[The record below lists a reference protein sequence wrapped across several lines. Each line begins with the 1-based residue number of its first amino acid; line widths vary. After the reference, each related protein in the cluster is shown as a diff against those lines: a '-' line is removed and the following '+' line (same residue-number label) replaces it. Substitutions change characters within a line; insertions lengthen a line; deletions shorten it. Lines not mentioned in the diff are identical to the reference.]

1 MSDSSQ
7 KSLARTQ
14 FASDNTSGVC
24 PEVWEAMARA
34 NRDYAASYGDDDWTE
49 RASQLLREVF
59 EADCEVFFVFNG
71 TAANALALASCCQSY
86 HSVICHEQ
94 AHIQNDECGA
104 PEFFSNGT
112 KLLAAPGAQGKVTP
126 AIIRELASKRTDI
139 HYPKPRVVSLTQST
153 ELGTVY
159 KLDELE
165 AIRDTARSLGLVTH
179 MDGARFANAAAS
191 LGLAPKAVTWQAG
204 VDVLCL
210 GGTKLGMANCEAV
223 IFFNR
228 DLALEFD
235 YRCKQAGQLASKM
248 RFLAAGWVGVLE
260 QGAWLK
266 HALHAN
272 RCASLLQTRL
282 EKEAGLLAAYP
293 VEANAAFIHLPEN
306 LLKGLRER
314 GWVIYNF
321 IGSGMVRFMCSW
333 QTTEADIDAL
343 LADIVTLQKQ
353 LIS

>member
-1 MSDSSQ
+1 MSTPLQ
-7 KSLARTQ
+7 KSPAKTQ
-14 FASDNTSGVC
+14 FASDNTSGIC
-24 PEVWEAMARA
+24 PEAWEAMTRA

-49 RASQLLREVF
+49 RASRQLREIF
-59 EADCEVFFVFNG
+59 ETDCEVFFVFNG

-112 KLLAAPGAQGKVTP
+112 KLLAAAGPQGKITP
-126 AIIRELASKRTDI
+126 AGIRELACKRTDI

-159 KLDELE
+159 QLDELE
-165 AIRDTARSLGLVTH
+165 KIREVTKQFGLVTH
-179 MDGARFANAAAS
+179 MDGARFSNAAAS
-191 LGLAPKAVTWQAG
+191 LGVAPKAITWQAG

-228 DLALEFD
+228 DLAQEFD

-260 QGAWLK
+260 QGVWLK

-272 RCASLLQTRL
+272 RCASLLKAHL

-293 VEANAAFIHLPEN
+293 VDANAAFIHVPEN
-306 LLKGLRER
+306 LLKALRER
-314 GWVIYNF
+314 GWVLYNF
-321 IGSGMVRFMCSW
+321 IGSGVVRLMCSW

-343 LADIVTLQKQ
+343 LSDIKGIQKQ

>member
-1 MSDSSQ
+1 MANPAHVSPS
-7 KSLARTQ
+7 KTQ
-14 FASDNTSGVC
+14 FASDNTSGIC
-24 PEVWEAMARA
+24 PEAWEAMARA
-34 NRDYAASYGDDDWTE
+34 NRDYAASYGDDVWTE
-49 RASQLLREVF
+49 RASQQLREIF
-59 EADCEVFFVFNG
+59 ETDCEVFFVFNG

-112 KLLAAPGAQGKVTP
+112 KLLGAPGPQGKITP
-126 AIIRELASKRTDI
+126 AVIEELASKRTDI

-159 KLDELE
+159 QLNELE
-165 AIRDTARSLGLVTH
+165 AIRETTRRLGLITH
-179 MDGARFANAAAS
+179 IDGARFSNAVAT
-191 LGLAPKAVTWQAG
+191 LGLAPKTVTWQAG
-204 VDVLCL
+204 VDVLCF

-228 DLALEFD
+228 NLALEFD

-272 RCASLLQTRL
+272 QCASILKARL
-282 EKEAGLLAAYP
+282 EKAELPAAYP
-293 VEANAAFIHLPEN
+293 VEANAVFVRMPEE

-321 IGSGMVRFMCSW
+321 IGSQMVRFMCSW

-343 LADIVTLQKQ
+343 LSDIVSLQK
-353 LIS
+353 

>member
-1 MSDSSQ
+1 MAEPLHASHS
-7 KSLARTQ
+7 KTQ
-14 FASDNTSGVC
+14 FASDNTSGIC
-24 PEVWEAMARA
+24 PEAWEAMARA
-34 NRDYAASYGDDDWTE
+34 NRDYAASYGDDVWTE
-49 RASQLLREVF
+49 RASHRLREIF
-59 EADCEVFFVFNG
+59 ETDCEVFFVFNG

-112 KLLAAPGAQGKVTP
+112 KLLAAPGPQGKITP
-126 AIIRELASKRTDI
+126 AVIEDLASRRTDI

-153 ELGTVY
+153 ELGTIY
-159 KLDELE
+159 QWNELE
-165 AIRDTARSLGLVTH
+165 AIREVTQRLGLVTH
-179 MDGARFANAAAS
+179 VDGARFANAAAT

-210 GGTKLGMANCEAV
+210 GGTKLGMANGEAV

-228 DLALEFD
+228 NLALEFD

-248 RFLAAGWVGVLE
+248 RFLAAGWIGVLE

-272 RCASLLQTRL
+272 RCASTLKTRL
-282 EKEAGLLAAYP
+282 EKAGLPIAYP
-293 VEANAAFIHLPEN
+293 VEANAVFVRLPEE
-306 LLKGLRER
+306 LLQGLRER

-321 IGSGMVRFMCSW
+321 IGSQMVRFMCSW

-343 LADIVTLQKQ
+343 LSDVASLQKQ